1 MESIPQAARER
12 IERIA
17 SAELMVGVLADHGGA
32 VSAMVRQAL
41 EKLPQVPR
49 TVIIQGN
56 GVVGADG
63 VDSNGAAN
71 AASGPDSTDGGNATD
86 AAPSDGPSE
95 DQAVFV
101 IPWTLLEA
109 DRSIAPVDNMANAYQ
124 SVLAAGDKL
133 GVRAVCVLGSDLQT
147 VTSQWISRLV
157 QPVLQL
163 GFDLATPCY
172 AHGRFEGLLNN
183 CLISPLT
190 RALYGTRIQNPMG
203 PDLSISRRLFQRII
217 GPEQAAKIAANR
229 THALA
234 SIASTAV
241 CSSFKICQAHVG
253 VRIYPPIDWTNLS
266 SLLVQVLGPVF
277 LDLER
282 NAACWQRP
290 RESVSPPSFGERI
303 ALSEDQGSVDVGRML
318 ELFRLGA
325 RDLLEVWRLVLPPAA
340 LFELRKLSSLPQ
352 EQFRVPDELW
362 ARVVYDFALGH
373 RLRTINR
380 DHLLRAM
387 TPLYLGW
394 VTSYALEMQNAT
406 VRAAEQRLE
415 RLCQAFETTKP
426 YLVSRW
432 RWPDRFN
439 P

>member
-12 IERIA
+12 IDRIA
-17 SAELMVGVLADHGGA
+17 SADLMVGVLADHGGVA
-32 VSAMVRQAL
+32 SAMVRQAL

-56 GVVGADG
+56 GVDGAGGADTKDG
-63 VDSNGAAN
+63 VN
-71 AASGPDSTDGGNATD
+71 AAGAV
-86 AAPSDGPSE
+86 APSE

-101 IPWTLLEA
+101 VPWSLLEP
-109 DRSIAPVDNMANAYQ
+109 DKSISPVENVANAYQ

-133 GVRAVCVLGSDLQT
+133 GVRAACVLASELQT

-163 GFDLATPCY
+163 GFDLVTPCY

-183 CLISPLT
+183 SLISPLT
-190 RALYGTRIQNPMG
+190 RGLYGTRIQNPMG
-203 PDLSISRRLFQRII
+203 PDLGISRRLFQRII
-217 GPEQAAKIAANR
+217 EPEQGAKLANR
-229 THALA
+229 THVLA
-234 SIASTAV
+234 SIAPTAV
-241 CSSFKICQAHVG
+241 CSGFKICQAHVG
-253 VRIYPPIDWTNLS
+253 VRVYPPIDWTNLS
-266 SLLVQVLGPVF
+266 SVLVQVLGPVF

-290 RESVSPPSFGERI
+290 RESVSPPSFGERMV
-303 ALSEDQGSVDVGRML
+303 LSEDKGLVDVGRML
-318 ELFRLGA
+318 DSFRLGA
-325 RDLLEVWRLVLPPAA
+325 RDLLEVWGLVLPPKT
-340 LFELRKLSSLPQ
+340 LFELRKLSSFPQ
-352 EQFRVPDELW
+352 EQFRLPDELW
-362 ARVVYDFALGH
+362 ARAVYDFALGH

-394 VTSYALEMQNAT
+394 VASYALEMQNAT

-415 RLCQAFETTKP
+415 RLSQAFETTKP

>member
-1 MESIPQAARER
+1 LEIESIPQAARER
-12 IERIA
+12 IDRIG
-17 SAELMVGVLADHGGA
+17 SADLMVGILSDHGDA
-32 VSAMVRQAL
+32 ASAMVRQAL

-49 TVIIQGN
+49 TVIMQ
-56 GVVGADG
+56 
-63 VDSNGAAN
+63 SNGAGGADTRDGAN
-71 AASGPDSTDGGNATD
+71 AADLA
-86 AAPSDGPSE
+86 PSE
-95 DQAVFV
+95 DQADHAVFV
-101 IPWTLLEA
+101 VPWTFLEP
-109 DRSIAPVDNMANAYQ
+109 DKSIAPIENMANAYQ

-133 GVRAVCVLGSDLQT
+133 GVKAACVLASDLQT

-157 QPVLQL
+157 QPVLEL
-163 GFDLATPCY
+163 GFDLVTPCY
-172 AHGRFEGLLNN
+172 AHGKFEGLLNN
-183 CLISPLT
+183 SLISPLT

-203 PDLSISRRLFQRII
+203 PDLGISRRLFQRII
-217 GPEQAAKIAANR
+217 GPEQGAKLPNR

-234 SIASTAV
+234 SITPTAV
-241 CSSFKICQAHVG
+241 CGGFKICQAHVG
-253 VRIYPPIDWTNLS
+253 ARIYPPIDWTNLS
-266 SLLVQVLGPVF
+266 SVLAQLLGPVF

-290 RESVSPPSFGERI
+290 RESVSPPSFGERM
-303 ALSEDQGSVDVGRML
+303 ALSEDTGLVDVGRML

-325 RDLLEVWRLVLPPAA
+325 RDLLEVWNLVLPPAT
-340 LFELRKLSSLPQ
+340 LFELRKISRLPQ

-362 ARVVYDFALGH
+362 ARAVYDFALGH

-394 VTSYALEMQNAT
+394 VASYALEMQNAT

-415 RLCQAFETTKP
+415 RLCQAFEATKP

>member
-1 MESIPQAARER
+1 METESIPQAARER
-12 IERIA
+12 IDHIA
-17 SAELMVGVLADHGGA
+17 SADLLVGVLHDGA
-32 VSAMVRQAL
+32 AFSIVRQAL

-56 GVVGADG
+56 GLGGKDG
-63 VDSNGAAN
+63 S
-71 AASGPDSTDGGNATD
+71 D
-86 AAPSDGPSE
+86 AADATTLSE

-101 IPWTLLEA
+101 VPWTLLEP
-109 DRSIAPVDNMANAYQ
+109 DTSIAPVENVANAYQ
-124 SVLAAGDKL
+124 SVLAAGDRL
-133 GVRAVCVLGSDLQT
+133 GVRAACLLASDLQT

-157 QPVLQL
+157 QPLLEL
-163 GFDLATPCY
+163 GFDLVTPCY
-172 AHGRFEGLLNN
+172 SQGRFEGLLNN
-183 CLISPLT
+183 SLISPLT

-203 PDLSISRRLFQRII
+203 PDLGISRRLLQRII
-217 GPEQAAKIAANR
+217 GPEQGAKLANR

-234 SIASTAV
+234 SIAPTAV
-241 CSSFKICQAHVG
+241 CSGFKICQAHVG
-253 VRIYPPIDWTNLS
+253 IRIYPPIDWTNVS
-266 SLLVQVLGPVF
+266 SVLVQVLGPVF

-290 RESVSPPSFGERI
+290 RESFSPPSFGERM
-303 ALSEDQGSVDVGRML
+303 ALSEDNGLVDVGRML

-325 RDLLEVWRLVLPPAA
+325 RDLLEIWSLILPPAT
-340 LFELRKLSSLPQ
+340 LFELRKLSRLPQ
-352 EQFRVPDELW
+352 EQFRLPDELW
-362 ARVVYDFALGH
+362 ARSVYDFALGH

-380 DHLLRAM
+380 DHLLRAI
-387 TPLYLGW
+387 TPLYMGW
-394 VTSYALEMQNAT
+394 VAYYSLEMQNAT